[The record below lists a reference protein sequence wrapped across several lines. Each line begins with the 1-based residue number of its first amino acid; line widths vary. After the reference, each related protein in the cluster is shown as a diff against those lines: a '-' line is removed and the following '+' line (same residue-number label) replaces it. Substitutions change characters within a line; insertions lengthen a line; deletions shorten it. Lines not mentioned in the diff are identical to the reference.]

1 VNSILLWLALAT
13 AAAAASDTDWSRFRG
28 PNGSGISE
36 TKGLPSEFGPDKNVI
51 WKVDLPQGFSSP
63 IIHDDRIFLTG
74 LRDDALLTIAVDR
87 RNGKILWE
95 RAAPRE
101 RKEKLDKRNRPA
113 AASAA
118 TDGTFVSVFFGDYGL
133 VTYDVQGKE
142 LWKQPL
148 GPFNNIYGMGAS
160 PVIVGDN
167 VILVC
172 DQSTDSYIAAWD
184 KRTGKALWK
193 TPRKEAKSGHST
205 PILWTPRGGKTQVIV
220 PGSFLLSAYDPDN
233 GTRLWWVGGLSFE
246 MKSTPVIKD
255 DVVFINGFGA
265 PENNPG
271 SQVAIKTTEEA
282 FKGDANADGKL
293 AREEMPADNKNHA
306 ARMGVAVADLDG
318 DRMLTRDEWDYY
330 KAAMES
336 QNGILAIRLGGSG
349 DMTAK
354 SVKWTYHRGIPQL
367 PSPLIYEKVLY
378 MVNDNGGIVTMLD
391 PENGGLLFQGR
402 MPGGSDTFYASPVA
416 GDGKVYIAS
425 EKGQVFVLPPGPK
438 IEPIAINDMQDS
450 IYATPAL
457 VDGRIYLRT
466 LNTLYCFGS
475 AARQAD

>member
-1 VNSILLWLALAT
+1 MLAT
-13 AAAAASDTDWSRFRG
+13 LTAAVAAPDTDWSRFRG

-36 TKGLPSEFGPDKNVI
+36 TKGLPAEFGPDKNVL
-51 WKVDLPQGFSSP
+51 WKVDLPQGYSSP
-63 IIHDDRIFLTG
+63 IIHGDRIFLTG
-74 LRDDALLTIAVDR
+74 LRDQALVTMAVNR
-87 RNGKILWE
+87 TNGKILWE
-95 RAAPRE
+95 QTAPRV
-101 RKEKLDKRNRPA
+101 RQEKLDKRNRPA

-118 TDGTFVSVFFGDYGL
+118 TDGEYVSVFFGDYGL
-133 VTYDVQGKE
+133 ITYDVNGKE

-160 PVIVGDN
+160 PVIVGDK

-172 DQSTDSYIAAWD
+172 DQSTDSYIAAWN
-184 KRTGKALWK
+184 KKTGKEVWRTA
-193 TPRKEAKSGHST
+193 RKEAKSGHST
-205 PILWTPRGGKTQVIV
+205 PIIWTPRGGKAQLIV

-233 GTRLWWVGGLSFE
+233 GNRLWWVGGLSFE
-246 MKSTPVIKD
+246 MKSTPVVKD

-271 SQVAIKTTEEA
+271 SQVAIMTTVDA
-282 FKGDANADGKL
+282 FKGDANGDGKL
-293 AREEMPADNKNHA
+293 AREEMPPDNKNHA

-336 QNGILAIRLGGSG
+336 ENGILAIRMGGKG

-354 SVKWTYHRGIPQL
+354 SVKWKYHRGIPQL
-367 PSPLIYEKVLY
+367 PSPLIYQNVLY
-378 MVNDNGGIVTMLD
+378 MVNDNGGILTMLNPD
-391 PENGGLLFQGR
+391 TGELLLQGR

-438 IEPIAINDMQDS
+438 IEPIAVNDMQDG

-457 VDGRIYLRT
+457 MDGRIYLRT
-466 LNTLYCFGS
+466 LNTLYCFGK
-475 AARQAD
+475 

>member
-1 VNSILLWLALAT
+1 MSIISMLFAVLLSVVS
-13 AAAAASDTDWSRFRG
+13 SDTDWSRFRG

-36 TKGLPSEFGPDKNVI
+36 TKGLPTEFGPDKNVV
-51 WKVDLPQGFSSP
+51 WKVDLSQGYSSP
-63 IIHDDRIFLTG
+63 IVHGDRIFLTA
-74 LRDDALLTIAVDR
+74 LRDDGLVTIGIDR
-87 RNGKILWE
+87 TNGRVLWE
-95 RAAPRE
+95 RAAPRD
-101 RKEKLDKRNRPA
+101 RQEKLDKRNRPA

-118 TDGTFVSVFFGDYGL
+118 TDGEHVTVFFGDYGL
-133 VTYDVQGKE
+133 ITYDVNGRE

-160 PVIVGDN
+160 PLIVGDK

-172 DQSTDSYIAAWD
+172 DQSTDSYIAAWNT
-184 KRTGKALWK
+184 KTGKELWR

-205 PILWTPRGGKTQVIV
+205 PILWTPRGGKAQIIV

-233 GTRLWWVGGLSFE
+233 GNRLWWVGGLSFE
-246 MKSTPVIKD
+246 MKSTPVVKG
-255 DVVFINGFGA
+255 DVVYINGFGS

-271 SQVAIKTTEEA
+271 SKIDVMTTDEA
-282 FKGDANADGKL
+282 FKHDLDKDGKL
-293 AREEMPADNKNHA
+293 SREEAPSKHA
-306 ARMGVAVADLDG
+306 KGYFSFMDLDG
-318 DRMLTRDEWDYY
+318 DKMWSREDWDYY

-336 QNGILAIRLGGSG
+336 DNGILAIQMGGRG

-354 SVKWTYHRGIPQL
+354 SVKWKYHRGIPQL
-367 PSPLIYEKVLY
+367 PSPLIYENVLY
-378 MVNDNGGIVTMLD
+378 MVNDNGGILTMLN
-391 PENGGLLFQGR
+391 PESGELLKQGR
-402 MPGGSDTFYASPVA
+402 LPGGSDTFYASPVA

-438 IEPIAINDMQDS
+438 IEPLAVNDMGDG

-466 LNTLYCFGS
+466 LNTLYCFGKL
-475 AARQAD
+475 